1 MHLDQFTSRASGR
14 TVPRITPYSS
24 QLRQPYDTVERGTR
38 VEPSLLVN
46 PNHDHGPRTKQV
58 EAVHTAETHLAQLTG
73 TSHPNCVNACEYH
86 TQQLDRA
93 IEI

>member
-1 MHLDQFTSRASGR
+1 
-14 TVPRITPYSS
+14 
-24 QLRQPYDTVERGTR
+24 
-38 VEPSLLVN
+38 
-46 PNHDHGPRTKQV
+46 
-58 EAVHTAETHLAQLTG
+58 LAQLTG